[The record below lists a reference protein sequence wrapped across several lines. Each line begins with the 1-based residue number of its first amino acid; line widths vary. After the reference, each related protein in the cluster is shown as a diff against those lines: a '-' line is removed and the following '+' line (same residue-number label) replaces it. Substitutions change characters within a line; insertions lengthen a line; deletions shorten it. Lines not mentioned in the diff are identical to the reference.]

1 MEIFLVSFLVFS
13 SVALLLVLSQRARGG
28 ELPVGCTPESGTC
41 CLQQACCLQKARCE
55 QRGFGNCIEPAAP
68 ESGSVKQQSV

>member
-41 CLQQACCLQKARCE
+41 CLQQARCE